1 MDDTPLADVDPNSHM
16 SFNITGKNLYI
27 YFGYHLQSLNNDLHK
42 PFLTDF
48 STYIRT

>member
-16 SFNITGKNLYI
+16 SITITGKSL

>member
-16 SFNITGKNLYI
+16 SITITGKNLY
-27 YFGYHLQSLNNDLHK
+27 FGYQSLNNDLHK

-48 STYIRT
+48 STYVRT